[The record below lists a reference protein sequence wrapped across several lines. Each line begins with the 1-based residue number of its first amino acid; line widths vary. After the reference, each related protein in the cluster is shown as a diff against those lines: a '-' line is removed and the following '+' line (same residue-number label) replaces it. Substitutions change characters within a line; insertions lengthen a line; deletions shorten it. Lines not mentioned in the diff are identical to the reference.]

1 MYNVK
6 PQASYRLTTRTNE
19 TKPSCKTR
27 LQNQAPLFKQYSQ
40 QKFVC
45 KYSSKTTK
53 IHSFYENN
61 NHWAEKLLANPMIW
75 YLYNE
80 NTKVWWTKSGHL
92 WCRDTIN
99 SVCSGSKVARSVYVC
114 FVIFGLRP
122 WVHLPCL
129 SRLHA
134 RVMYFCHSSVVR
146 LHGYSTLIHRVG
158 TFFLFVVVAAFKL
171 T

>member
-27 LQNQAPLFKQYSQ
+27 PHSLNSTPSRSSYVNIVLRLQKSTL
-40 QKFVC
+40 
-45 KYSSKTTK
+45 
-53 IHSFYENN
+53 FYENN
-61 NHWAEKLLANPMIW
+61 NHWAEKLLANPMW

-80 NTKVWWTKSGHL
+80 SRKLWWTTSGHL

>member
-1 MYNVK
+1 MSNPKLHIAWLHEQTKRSPAAK
-6 PQASYRLTTRTNE
+6 PG
-19 TKPSCKTR
+19 CKTR
-27 LQNQAPLFKQYSQ
+27 PHSLNSTPSRSSYVNIVLRLQKSTL
-40 QKFVC
+40 
-45 KYSSKTTK
+45 
-53 IHSFYENN
+53 FYENN
-61 NHWAEKLLANPMIW
+61 NHWAEKLLANPIW
-75 YLYNE
+75 YLYKE
-80 NTKVWWTKSGHL
+80 STKVWWTTSGHL

>member
-6 PQASYRLTTRTNE
+6 PQVSYRLTTRTNE

-27 LQNQAPLFKQYSQ
+27 PHSLNSTPSRSSYVNIVLRLQKSTL
-40 QKFVC
+40 
-45 KYSSKTTK
+45 
-53 IHSFYENN
+53 FYENN

-80 NTKVWWTKSGHL
+80 STNVWWTTSGHL

-99 SVCSGSKVARSVYVC
+99 SVCSGSNVARSVYVC

-146 LHGYSTLIHRVG
+146 LHGYSTLIHHVG

>member
-1 MYNVK
+1 MSNPKLHIAWLHEQTKRSPAAK
-6 PQASYRLTTRTNE
+6 PG
-19 TKPSCKTR
+19 CKTR
-27 LQNQAPLFKQYSQ
+27 PHSLNSTPSRSSYVNIVLRLQKSTL
-40 QKFVC
+40 
-45 KYSSKTTK
+45 
-53 IHSFYENN
+53 FYENN
-61 NHWAEKLLANPMIW
+61 NHWAEKLLANPIW

-80 NTKVWWTKSGHL
+80 STKVWWTTSGHL

-134 RVMYFCHSSVVR
+134 CVMYFCHSSVVR

>member
-1 MYNVK
+1 MSNPKLHIAWLHEQTKRSPAAK
-6 PQASYRLTTRTNE
+6 PG
-19 TKPSCKTR
+19 CKTR
-27 LQNQAPLFKQYSQ
+27 PHSLNSTPSRSSYVNIVLRLQKSTL
-40 QKFVC
+40 
-45 KYSSKTTK
+45 
-53 IHSFYENN
+53 FYENN
-61 NHWAEKLLANPMIW
+61 NHWAEKLLANPIW
-75 YLYNE
+75 HLYSE
-80 NTKVWWTKSGHL
+80 STKVWWTTSGHL

-158 TFFLFVVVAAFKL
+158 TFFPVRRRCCV
-171 T
+171 

>member
-1 MYNVK
+1 MSNPKLHIAWLHEQTKRSPAAK
-6 PQASYRLTTRTNE
+6 PG
-19 TKPSCKTR
+19 CKTGPHSLNSTPSRTSYVNIVLR
-27 LQNQAPLFKQYSQ
+27 LQKSTL
-40 QKFVC
+40 
-45 KYSSKTTK
+45 
-53 IHSFYENN
+53 FYENN
-61 NHWAEKLLANPMIW
+61 NHWAEKLLANPIW

-80 NTKVWWTKSGHL
+80 STKVWWTTSGHP

-99 SVCSGSKVARSVYVC
+99 SVCSGSKVARSFYVC

-134 RVMYFCHSSVVR
+134 LVMYFCHSSVVR
-146 LHGYSTLIHRVG
+146 LHGYSILIHRVG